1 MKKLTKLGKVIVTII
16 EIILV
21 VISYLAIRNN
31 GSNLSELSIIT
42 FGLVMFTSPFILDL
56 IWEDEKMRKGEKS
69 ALIILGCFAIGSLLI
84 ILGII
89 FQLIQIS

>member
-31 GSNLSELSIIT
+31 GSNLNQLLIIV
-42 FGLVMFTSPFILDL
+42 FGLVIFTSPFILDL
-56 IWEDEKMRKGEKS
+56 IWED
-69 ALIILGCFAIGSLLI
+69 
-84 ILGII
+84 
-89 FQLIQIS
+89 

>member
-31 GSNLSELSIIT
+31 GSDLNELSIIT

-56 IWEDEKMRKGEKS
+56 IWED
-69 ALIILGCFAIGSLLI
+69 
-84 ILGII
+84 
-89 FQLIQIS
+89 

>member
-21 VISYLAIRNN
+21 VISYLAIKNN
-31 GSNLSELSIIT
+31 GSNLNQLLIIV

-56 IWEDEKMRKGEKS
+56 IWED
-69 ALIILGCFAIGSLLI
+69 
-84 ILGII
+84 
-89 FQLIQIS
+89 

>member
-31 GSNLSELSIIT
+31 GSSLNELAIVT
-42 FGLVMFTSPFILDL
+42 FGLIMFTSPFLLTL
-56 IWEDEKMRKGEKS
+56 IWED
-69 ALIILGCFAIGSLLI
+69 
-84 ILGII
+84 
-89 FQLIQIS
+89 